1 MPHTA
6 VLSKAVAKEKP
17 VLSHPLALPW
27 KAIRMPEY
35 SKHKH
40 LQWQAPVGHVMAKQ
54 MKCISSVRA
63 SQQRRMNGAQL

>member
-35 SKHKH
+35 R
-40 LQWQAPVGHVMAKQ
+40 QASAVAGPSGTRDGEANEMHII
-54 MKCISSVRA
+54 C
-63 SQQRRMNGAQL
+63 